1 MHGPD
6 QQVRTNMR
14 ETRSAWKTR
23 LPILIVMW
31 FHYFHRICAY
41 IKRARGVFP
50 MRRVSEMT
58 MPKIPGRGIYQSRT
72 SSSPRTARSRLR
84 FHIRHPGTKAMTRS
98 RKRLLLVGLSL
109 VCVAGAGQTFAAD
122 DPGARSALEA
132 ALRNQ
137 KNQPSYVEHLFGR
150 APVMP
155 GSAVTLAGGIAE
167 RIQDRAKERLRQR
180 VPRLPGMAPDANDD
194 EDADTED
201 ESAMALG
208 PETELIT
215 IEHLGSMQR
224 ERYTG
229 IPAEVVRANGQ
240 VAMRLDLSAQAA
252 KLRASAVEL
261 TVETT
266 INEIQRTRTTISALP
281 MIFVTSGP
289 VGVVLTILAKLD
301 ETQATLSAARSAKQ
315 ILSVA
320 DQMAQASNIWQ
331 CTSDTDDIGPRARML
346 DVKRLDDEAVAG
358 KPARVYQ
365 YTYRFRV
372 PADGNRSRLEEV
384 TTQTRVWVRV
394 ADGLP
399 VRSELLMPG
408 GHKQRSEFEYG
419 RAVKFAVPD
428 CAKPRG

>member
-1 MHGPD
+1 M
-6 QQVRTNMR
+6 
-14 ETRSAWKTR
+14 A
-23 LPILIVMW
+23 
-31 FHYFHRICAY
+31 
-41 IKRARGVFP
+41 
-50 MRRVSEMT
+50 
-58 MPKIPGRGIYQSRT
+58 
-72 SSSPRTARSRLR
+72 
-84 FHIRHPGTKAMTRS
+84 RS

-137 KNQPSYVEHLFGR
+137 KGQPSYVEHLFGR

-155 GSAVTLAGGIAE
+155 GSAETLAGGIAE
-167 RIQDRAKERLRQR
+167 RIQDRAKESLRQR
-180 VPRLPGMAPDANDD
+180 VPRLPGMAPDADDD
-194 EDADTED
+194 EEEADTD
-201 ESAMALG
+201 NDSAMALG
-208 PETELIT
+208 PETKLAT
-215 IEHLGSMQR
+215 IERLGGMQR
-224 ERYTG
+224 ERYVG
-229 IPAEVVRANGQ
+229 APAEVVRANGQ
-240 VAMRLDLSAQAA
+240 MALRVDLSAQVAR
-252 KLRASAVEL
+252 LRASAVEL

-266 INEIQRTRTTISALP
+266 IDEIQRTKATVSHLP
-281 MIFVTSGP
+281 LAFVQAGP
-289 VGVVLTILAKLD
+289 VGVVLVILAKLD

-320 DQMAQASNIWQ
+320 DQMAQASNTWR

-358 KPARVYQ
+358 QPARVYQ
-365 YTYRFRV
+365 YTNRFRV
-372 PADGNRSRLEEV
+372 PAEDKHSRLEEV

-428 CAKPRG
+428 CAKPHG